1 MAKTHVDRF
10 LFGAAYYDE
19 YILPH
24 DIDRIDTDF
33 QMMRD
38 AGMNVIRIAEFTW
51 STEEPEPGVFNFAHV
66 DRALDAA
73 SKYGIDVIIGTP
85 TAAVPSWLVE
95 LDPHVLA
102 VQDNSG
108 QAKYGV
114 RQNMDIVNGTY
125 RFYAE
130 RIIRKLVEHTA
141 SHPQVIGFQVD
152 NETKYYDSCSLDLQK
167 LFVQSLRKRFHNST
181 DEMNKAFGLDYWSN
195 RIDAWEN
202 FPDVSGSINQSL
214 RGAFDEF
221 RRAAVAEF
229 LAWQAAIVREY
240 ARDDQFV
247 TQNFDY
253 EWRGYSYGVQPAVNH
268 FEAGKALDI
277 SGVDIYHPTEEHLT
291 GKEIGFGGDV
301 ARSVKDGRNFI
312 VLETQAQGQNGW
324 LPYPGQLRLQAYSH
338 VANGADGV
346 MYWHW
351 HSIHNSFE
359 TYWKGVLSH
368 DFAKNLTYEE
378 AGIFGREME
387 NDAIGGRLLHSQKN
401 NRVAIMV
408 SNEALTAL
416 NWFNLE
422 SGFPFGGSLAYNDIV
437 RRYYDALFELNV
449 EVDIIPV
456 NADAERL
463 RRYDMIVT
471 PALYVAAQETID
483 RLREYVRDGGHLVSG
498 MRSFVTDN
506 DTTVWQ
512 DAAPHD
518 LTDVFGMT
526 YNQFTRPDGAVTV
539 SGDGELENVVNASMA
554 EGLIELLKLTATD
567 TEVLAS
573 YDHYAWDSYAAIT
586 RHAYGKGSAEYIGTL
601 LSADTLRAVLR
612 EAVEYAG
619 VKPVGMDLS
628 GVVTV
633 RQTITP
639 DGKTA
644 TYLLNYSADSVTFKS
659 PVGGEVIVAP
669 EIIGQDGKIA
679 HNATPLPAGTRV
691 AVGDD
696 VTIGRWNLAVI
707 LG

>member
-1 MAKTHVDRF
+1 MAKNHVDEF

-24 DIDRIDTDF
+24 NIERIDEDF
-33 QMMRD
+33 AMMRE

-51 STEEPEPGVFNFAHV
+51 STEEPGPGVFNFAHV
-66 DRALDAA
+66 DRALEAA
-73 SKYGIDVIIGTP
+73 ARHDIKVIIGTP

-108 QAKYGV
+108 QAKYGA

-130 RIIRKLVEHTA
+130 RIIRKLISHTA
-141 SHPQVIGFQVD
+141 PHPQVIGFQVD
-152 NETKYYDSCSLDLQK
+152 NETKYYDSCSPDMQK

-195 RIDAWEN
+195 RVDAWEN

-221 RRAAVAEF
+221 RRAVVTEF
-229 LAWQAAIVREY
+229 LAWQASIVREY
-240 ARDDQFV
+240 ARDDQFI
-247 TQNFDY
+247 THNFDY

-291 GKEIGFGGDV
+291 GNEIAFGGDT
-301 ARSVKDGRNFI
+301 ARSVKDGQNFI
-312 VLETQAQGQNGW
+312 VLETEAQGQHGW

-368 DFAKNLTYEE
+368 DFAKNPTYEE
-378 AGIFGREME
+378 AGVFGREMA
-387 NDAIGGRLLHSQKN
+387 DPKIGGRLIHAHKK
-401 NRVAIMV
+401 NRVAVMV

-416 NWFNLE
+416 NWFQLE
-422 SGFPFGGSLAYNDIV
+422 TGFPGGGTVMYNDVV
-437 RRYYDALFELNV
+437 RRFYDALFELNV
-449 EVDIIPV
+449 EADIIPV
-456 NADAERL
+456 NADLERIA
-463 RRYDMIVT
+463 RYDMVIT
-471 PALYVAAQETID
+471 PALYVAPQQTID
-483 RLREYVRDGGHLVSG
+483 NLRSYVEQGGHLVSTV
-498 MRSFVTDN
+498 RSFVTDN
-506 DTTVWQ
+506 DTKVWQ
-512 DAAPHD
+512 DAAPHG
-518 LTDVFGMT
+518 LTDVFGVT
-526 YNQFTRPDGAVTV
+526 YNQFTRPDGVVTV
-539 SGDGELENVVNASMA
+539 SGSVAQTFTA
-554 EGLIELLKLTATD
+554 EALIELLNPVAD
-567 TEVLAS
+567 DVEVLGA
-573 YDHYAWDSYAAIT
+573 YDHYAWDSHPGLT
-586 RHAYGKGSAEYIGTL
+586 RHAFGRGDAQYIATIP
-601 LSADTLRAVLR
+601 SPEATREILR
-612 EAVEYAG
+612 EAVEHAG
-619 VKPVGMDLS
+619 ISVVGADVA
-628 GVVTV
+628 GKVTV

-639 DGKTA
+639 EGKTA
-644 TYLLNYSADSVTFKS
+644 TYLFNYSGEEVTFAS
-659 PVGGEVIVAP
+659 PVSGEVLVAP
-669 EIIGQDGKIA
+669 EIIGQDGKLA
-679 HNATPLPAGTRV
+679 GQAAPLAAGAQITQ
-691 AVGDD
+691 GEDI
-696 VTIGRWNLAVI
+696 TIGRWNVAVI

>member
-1 MAKTHVDRF
+1 MAKNHVDQF

-24 DIDRIDTDF
+24 NIDRIDEDF
-33 QMMRD
+33 QMMRE

-66 DRALDAA
+66 DRALEAA
-73 SKYGIDVIIGTP
+73 EKYDIKVIIGTP

-102 VQDNSG
+102 VQDNTG
-108 QAKYGV
+108 QAKYGA

-130 RIIRKLVEHTA
+130 RIIRKLISHTA
-141 SHPQVIGFQVD
+141 PHKQVIGFQVD
-152 NETKYYDSCSLDLQK
+152 NETKYYDCASADMQK

-195 RIDAWEN
+195 RVDAWEN
-202 FPDVSGSINQSL
+202 FPDVTGSINQSL

-221 RRAAVAEF
+221 RRAVVTEF

-240 ARDDQFV
+240 AREDQFV

-253 EWRGYSYGVQPAVNH
+253 EWRGYSFGVQPAVNH

-301 ARSVKDGRNFI
+301 ARSVKGGRNFI
-312 VLETQAQGQNGW
+312 VLETEAQGQHGW
-324 LPYPGQLRLQAYSH
+324 LPYAGQLRLQAYSH

-368 DFAKNLTYEE
+368 DFAKNPTYEE
-378 AGIFGREME
+378 AGIFGREMAA
-387 NDAIGGRLLHSQKN
+387 DSIGGRLVHATKN

-416 NWFNLE
+416 NWFHIE
-422 SGFPFGGSLAYNDIV
+422 TGFPFGGQLMYNDVV
-437 RRYYDALFELNV
+437 RRFYDALFELNV
-449 EVDIIPV
+449 ETDIIPV
-456 NADAERL
+456 NADLERIA
-463 RRYDMIVT
+463 RYDMVIT
-471 PALYVAAQETID
+471 PALYVAPQETID
-483 RLREYVRDGGHLVSG
+483 NLRTYVADGGHLISS
-498 MRSFVTDN
+498 MRSFVTDK
-506 DTTVWQ
+506 DTKVWQ
-512 DAAPHD
+512 GAAPHD
-518 LTDVFGMT
+518 LTDVFGMS

-539 SGDGELENVVNASMA
+539 SGSVVQTFNAEA
-554 EGLIELLKLTATD
+554 LIELLKPSEG

-573 YDHYAWDSYAAIT
+573 YDHYAWDSYAAVT
-586 RHAYGKGSAEYIGTL
+586 RHAFGKGDAQYIATL
-601 LSADTLRAVLR
+601 PTADATREILR
-612 EAVEYAG
+612 EAVQHAG
-619 VKPVGMDLS
+619 IEVAGADLA
-628 GVVTV
+628 GIITV

-639 DGKTA
+639 EGKTA
-644 TYLLNYSADSVTFKS
+644 TYLLNYSAEEKTFAS
-659 PVGGEVIVAP
+659 PVSGEVLVAP
-669 EIIGQDGKIA
+669 EIIGQDGKLA
-679 HNATPLPAGTRV
+679 GQAAPLTAGTNV
-691 AVGDD
+691 QQGESI
-696 VTIGRWNLAVI
+696 TIGRWNLAVI
-707 LG
+707 LS

>member
-152 NETKYYDSCSLDLQK
+152 NETKYYDSCSPDLQK
-167 LFVQSLRKRFHNST
+167 LFVQSFRKRFHNST

-221 RRAAVAEF
+221 RRAVVAEF

-368 DFAKNLTYEE
+368 DFAKNPTYEE

-387 NDAIGGRLLHSQKN
+387 SDAIGGRLLHSQKN

-456 NADAERL
+456 NADAEKL

-483 RLREYVRDGGHLVSG
+483 RLREYVRDGGHLVSS
-498 MRSFVTDN
+498 MRSFVTNN

-679 HNATPLPAGTRV
+679 HNAAPLPAGTRV

>member
-1 MAKTHVDRF
+1 MAQTQVDKF

-24 DIDRIDTDF
+24 NLERIDKDF
-33 QMMRD
+33 EMMRE

-66 DRALDAA
+66 DRALEAA
-73 SKYGIDVIIGTP
+73 QKYNIKVIIGTP

-102 VQDNSG
+102 VQDGSG
-108 QAKYGV
+108 QAKYGA

-130 RIIRKLVEHTA
+130 RIIRKLISHTA

-152 NETKYYDSCSLDLQK
+152 NETKYYDSCSPDMQK

-181 DEMNKAFGLDYWSN
+181 DELNRAFGLDYWSN
-195 RIDAWEN
+195 RVDAWDN

-221 RRAAVAEF
+221 RRGVVTEF
-229 LAWQAAIVREY
+229 LAWQASIVREY
-240 ARDDQFV
+240 MRDDQFI

-312 VLETQAQGQNGW
+312 VLETEAQGQHGW
-324 LPYPGQLRLQAYSH
+324 LPYAGQLRLQAYSH

-368 DFAKNLTYEE
+368 DFEKNPTYEE
-378 AGIFGREME
+378 AGIFGREMQSDE
-387 NDAIGGRLLHSQKN
+387 IGGRLLHGKKN

-408 SNEALTAL
+408 SNEALSAL
-416 NWFNLE
+416 NWFNIE
-422 SGFPFGGSLAYNDIV
+422 SGFPFGGNTQYNDVV
-437 RRYYDALFELNV
+437 RRFYDALFELNV
-449 EVDIIPV
+449 ETDIIPV
-456 NADAERL
+456 NAELERIA
-463 RRYDMIVT
+463 RYDMVLT
-471 PALYVAAQETID
+471 PALYVAPQNTID
-483 RLREYVRDGGHLVSG
+483 NLREYVAQGGHLVSTL
-498 MRSFVTDN
+498 RSFVTDEN
-506 DTTVWQ
+506 TKVWQ
-512 DAAPHD
+512 DRAPHD
-518 LTDVFGMT
+518 LTDVFGVT
-526 YNQFTRPDGAVTV
+526 YNQFTRPDGVVTV
-539 SGDGELENVVNASMA
+539 SGSVAETFNAEA
-554 EGLIELLKLTATD
+554 LIELLKATD
-567 TEVLAS
+567 DDVEVLGS
-573 YDHYAWDSYAAIT
+573 YDHYAWDSYAAVT
-586 RHAYGKGSAEYIGTL
+586 RHSFGKGDAQYIATLPSAQATREI
-601 LSADTLRAVLR
+601 LR
-612 EAVEYAG
+612 EAIEHAG
-619 VKPVGMDLS
+619 ITSVGLPLS
-628 GVVTV
+628 GQVSV
-633 RQTITP
+633 RQTVTP
-639 DGKTA
+639 EGKTA
-644 TYLLNYSADSVTFKS
+644 TYLFNYSAESVTFTS
-659 PVGGEVIVAP
+659 PVSGEVLVAP
-669 EIIGQDGKIA
+669 EIIGQDGKLA
-679 HNATPLPAGTRV
+679 GEKAPLAKGSV
-691 AVGDD
+691 IVQGDEI
-696 VTIGRWNLAVI
+696 TIGRWNVAVI